1 MQIYTIP
8 VDSFRE
14 QFGDMASMEWRVV
27 KVQTPRG
34 MIQTYKTYPI
44 EKVRCITDSGLP
56 VTINIKPSLEMRIT
70 DHLGKRTIFYFD
82 RICVENDILTG
93 HQSRKL
99 GFIQKTIALSDIS
112 KIEIQ
117 DGKKYYRYL

>member
-14 QFGDMASMEWRVV
+14 QFGNMASMELKVV
-27 KVQTPRG
+27 KVQSPRG
-34 MIQTYKTYPI
+34 MIQTYKTFPI
-44 EKVRCITDSGLP
+44 KKVRCINDSSLP
-56 VTINIKPSLEMRIT
+56 VTLNIKPSFEMRIT
-70 DHLGKRTIFYFD
+70 DNRGKRTIFYLD
-82 RICVENDILTG
+82 RICVENDIITG